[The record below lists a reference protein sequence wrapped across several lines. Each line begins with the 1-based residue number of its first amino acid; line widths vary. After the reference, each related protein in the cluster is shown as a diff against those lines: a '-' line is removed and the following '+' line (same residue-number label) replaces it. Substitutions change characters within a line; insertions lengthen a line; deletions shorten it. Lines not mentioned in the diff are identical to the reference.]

1 MTREARVWLSVPSA
15 VPPKYV
21 PTAALTF
28 PLRRVTDDAE
38 VAAVVAA
45 AVTVTVQVAET
56 EVAVIK
62 FADMSDRMQQHAVD
76 CCKHAF

>member
-21 PTAALTF
+21 PTAALAF

-45 AVTVTVQVAET
+45 AVTVTVQVADGVA
-56 EVAVIK
+56 EVAARPQLLARVKIET
-62 FADMSDRMQQHAVD
+62 V
-76 CCKHAF
+76 